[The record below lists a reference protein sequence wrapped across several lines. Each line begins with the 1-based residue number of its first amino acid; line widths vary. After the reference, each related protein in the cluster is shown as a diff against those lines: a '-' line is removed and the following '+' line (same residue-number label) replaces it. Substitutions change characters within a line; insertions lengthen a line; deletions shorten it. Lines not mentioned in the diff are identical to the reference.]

1 MIDIKL
7 TEYFESTAFEEQWL
21 VCSPQMWQI
30 MGVTTSGVK
39 PKTERLVFAA
49 SALTAIK
56 SESKEG

>member
-1 MIDIKL
+1 
-7 TEYFESTAFEEQWL
+7 
-21 VCSPQMWQI
+21 